1 MSLTWRD
8 VAGGGYGGGGG
19 RFHHGNSDQLME
31 GIRGFNEALGAVVNR
46 KNNRALLDIENQM
59 ALNNLSAEHQKSQMA
74 AMQNV
79 IAAQDQAENVAAE
92 AEWNRAS
99 GELLKN
105 AHQAGARPEGTQ
117 DPFRSEAYLSLSP
130 RAQALGA
137 GLMAEQIIAG
147 RKFGSEDE
155 ARKESSSIAGET
167 LKIAQAEAKRRE
179 AEYLRLLEASKD
191 PLADVDPAS
200 RERLEVARQKAA
212 SDYAKY
218 SGADHE
224 NDDITK
230 NKNIDSATM
239 WSTWYKVQDR
249 LAEEGLGE
257 APPGVLKRFVSEV
270 GKDSGR
276 DVEDALY
283 KMSLAYHRANQYNS
297 LLADELAS
305 AYSDPKNYRMSPGL
319 NTELL
324 NKSQSIGRPKV
335 QNAPAAP
342 QQPPQYQG
350 PWDSYMRE

>member
-31 GIRGFNEALGAVVNR
+31 GIRGFNEALDAIVNR
-46 KNNRALLDIENQM
+46 KNNRALHDIENRM
-59 ALNNLSAEHQKSQMA
+59 ALNNLSAEHQKSQSA

-79 IAAQDQAENVAAE
+79 IAAQDQAQNVAAE

-105 AHQAGARPEGTQ
+105 AHQAGARPEGTP

-147 RKFGSEDE
+147 REFGSEDE
-155 ARKESSSIAGET
+155 ARLET
-167 LKIAQAEAKRRE
+167 ASREGRLVDIAEAEEKRRKE
-179 AEYLRLLEASKD
+179 EYGRLLEASKD
-191 PLADVDPAS
+191 PFADVDRAS
-200 RERLEVARQKAA
+200 RERLEAARQKAA
-212 SDYAKY
+212 SDYARF

-230 NKNIDSATM
+230 NENIDSATM
-239 WSTWYKVQDR
+239 YGTWYKVVDR
-249 LAEEGLGE
+249 LAEEGYSE
-257 APPGVLKRFVSEV
+257 PPIGVLKRFVSEV

-276 DVEDALY
+276 DVEESLY
-283 KMSLAYHRANQYNS
+283 KMSLAYHRANLYNS
-297 LLADELAS
+297 FITDEVAS
-305 AYSDPKNYRMSPGL
+305 AMGNPKNYRLTTGWIR
-319 NTELL
+319 ELQ
-324 NKSQSIGRPKV
+324 NRSQGIKPKDER
-335 QNAPAAP
+335 AAAP
-342 QQPPQYQG
+342 PTPPNHN
-350 PWDSYMRE
+350 PENIRVRDW